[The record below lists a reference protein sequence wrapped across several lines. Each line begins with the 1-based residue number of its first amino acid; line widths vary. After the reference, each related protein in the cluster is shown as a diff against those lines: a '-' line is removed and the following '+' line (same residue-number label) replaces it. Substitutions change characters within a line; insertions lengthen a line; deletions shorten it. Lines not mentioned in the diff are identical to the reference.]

1 MPTKAPIKTQTLMA
15 HVVISQL
22 QAEAKLER
30 ALSRFSADDDE
41 PRVPCPLD
49 SAQSRRSVVGAL

>member
-1 MPTKAPIKTQTLMA
+1 MPTKAPTKTQTLMA

-30 ALSRFSADDDE
+30 AMRRFSAADDLLIEDNYNA
-41 PRVPCPLD
+41 PLP
-49 SAQSRRSVVGAL
+49 VELH